1 MGMEPPIDNDDL
13 PELPDELIE
22 ALKEDPAPLITSR
35 VDRAL
40 EAQARRAF
48 KSRRVRK
55 PIRKHRATRWAAIAA
70 SVVAAVVVIGDM
82 RQPRTLYADHD
93 NSGQIDIADVLA
105 VAREGYDEAQLEA
118 FAMQIVSLDED
129 AT

>member
-1 MGMEPPIDNDDL
+1 MGMEPPINNDEL
-13 PELPDELIE
+13 PELPDELVE
-22 ALKEDPAPLITSR
+22 ALKEDPTPLITSR

-48 KSRRVRK
+48 KLRKAAKPVRK
-55 PIRKHRATRWAAIAA
+55 QRVTRWAAIAA
-70 SVVAAVVVIGDM
+70 SVIAAVIVIGDM

-105 VAREGYDEAQLEA
+105 LARDGYDEAELDA